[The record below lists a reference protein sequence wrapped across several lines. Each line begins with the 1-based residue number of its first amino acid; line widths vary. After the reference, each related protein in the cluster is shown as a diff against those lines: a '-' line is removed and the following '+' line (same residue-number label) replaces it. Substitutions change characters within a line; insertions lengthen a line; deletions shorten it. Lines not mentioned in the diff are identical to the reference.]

1 MIMSRRIITIGRQY
15 GSNGRRI
22 AKKLSEK
29 LGIHYYDKELIKL
42 ASEQNDISYDELVKV
57 DEKRANPWRY
67 PVEDPAQM
75 ESRFRFE
82 PMNDVLFY
90 TQAQIIT
97 RLADTEDC
105 IIVGRCANDILK
117 SRPTS
122 RSIFIHAPL
131 DYRLQ
136 TVMERT
142 SLEEKEALSLI
153 KKVDKQRKF
162 YNYYTDKK
170 WEEMSQY
177 DLCLDSSAMSED
189 EILNVLTALYES
201 IL

>member
-1 MIMSRRIITIGRQY
+1 MTSFLPY
-15 GSNGRRI
+15 
-22 AKKLSEK
+22 
-29 LGIHYYDKELIKL
+29 
-42 ASEQNDISYDELVKV
+42 
-57 DEKRANPWRY
+57 ANEY
-67 PVEDPAQM
+67 
-75 ESRFRFE
+75 SGH
-82 PMNDVLFY
+82 
-90 TQAQIIT
+90 
-97 RLADTEDC
+97 TEDC

-162 YNYYTDKK
+162 YYNYYTDKK

>member
-1 MIMSRRIITIGRQY
+1 MSRRIITIGRQY

-162 YNYYTDKK
+162 YYNYYTDKK
-170 WEEMSQY
+170 WE

>member
-1 MIMSRRIITIGRQY
+1 MSRRIITIGRQY

-142 SLEEKEALSLI
+142 SLI

-162 YNYYTDKK
+162 YYNYYTDKK

>member
-1 MIMSRRIITIGRQY
+1 MSRRIITIGRQY

-42 ASEQNDISYDELVKV
+42 ASEQNDISYDELVK
-57 DEKRANPWRY
+57 
-67 PVEDPAQM
+67 EDPAQM

-162 YNYYTDKK
+162 YYNYYTDKK

>member
-1 MIMSRRIITIGRQY
+1 MSRRIITIGRQY

-97 RLADTEDC
+97 RL
-105 IIVGRCANDILK
+105 VGRCANDILK

-162 YNYYTDKK
+162 YYNYYTDKK